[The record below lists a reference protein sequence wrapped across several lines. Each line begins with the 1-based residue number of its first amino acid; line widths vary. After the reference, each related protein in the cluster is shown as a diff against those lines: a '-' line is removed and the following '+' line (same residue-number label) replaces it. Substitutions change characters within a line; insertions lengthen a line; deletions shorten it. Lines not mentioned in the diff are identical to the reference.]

1 MRNQI
6 VKYRKI
12 LINVS
17 KGLKKDA
24 RRYANKVLKENK
36 DSGAGYGD
44 AQNLT
49 LKRGKRDFSGIRVL

>member
-1 MRNQI
+1 MYPKAPKKMRGDMQI
-6 VKYRKI
+6 KY
-12 LINVS
+12 S
-17 KGLKKDA
+17 
-24 RRYANKVLKENK
+24 RRIK